1 MKAMAAAGSPVQ
13 DLCEEA
19 SCSICLDYFRDPVMV
34 TECGHNFCRACLSKY
49 LGEKDTEAS
58 CPQCKGT
65 FQKENLKPNRQLGNF
80 VEIAKKFG
88 DQGGRGAG
96 VKGGVCEKHQEPL
109 KLFCKDHETPI
120 CVVCDRSKEHK
131 EHEVVP
137 LEEASQEYKDLIR
150 RRLEILREER
160 ERNVA
165 YKAETE
171 KENKE
176 LLKETKA
183 EREKTVAQF
192 RQLRQLLE
200 EQEKLLLT
208 QIEGLEEA
216 IARRRDEHQAKLSE
230 ELSSLESLIQ
240 ELEEKG
246 QQPASELLQDV
257 RNTLQSEKEAFESP
271 AAFPPELKQKI
282 WEFREINPFL
292 EKVMKQFNDALLT
305 GLPPMKANVTLDPDT
320 AHPWLILSEDHKSVR
335 WRDKRQ
341 DLPNN
346 PERFDR
352 DPFVLGR
359 EGFTA
364 GRHFWEVSVGSEGNW
379 AVGVARESVGR
390 KGWIDFSPEEGIW
403 VVGCY
408 GGVYRAFDPPLSPP
422 LSLSGDLKKIRVSLN
437 CNEVQVSFYDADRGI
452 LLYTFS
458 GASFAGETLLP
469 FFHVWGKAHLSISP

>member
-1 MKAMAAAGSPVQ
+1 MAAAGSPVQ

-19 SCSICLDYFRDPVMV
+19 TCSICLEYFRDPVMV
-34 TECGHNFCRACLSKY
+34 TECGHNFCRACLNQCW
-49 LGEKDTEAS
+49 GEKDTEAS
-58 CPQCKGT
+58 CPECRGT
-65 FQKENLKPNRQLGNF
+65 FQKENLKPNRQLAKIT
-80 VEIAKKFG
+80 EIAKKFG
-88 DQGGRGAG
+88 DQGAKGAEE
-96 VKGGVCEKHQEPL
+96 KGGVCEKHQEPL

-160 ERNVA
+160 ERILA

-183 EREKTVAQF
+183 EREKAVAQF

-208 QIEGLEEA
+208 LIEGLEEE

-257 RNTLQSEKEAFESP
+257 RNTLQRSEKETFENP

-282 WEFREINPFL
+282 WDFHEINPFL
-292 EKVMKQFNDALLT
+292 ERVVKQFQDALLT
-305 GLPPMKANVTLDPDT
+305 RLPLMKANVTLDPDT
-320 AHPWLILSEDHKSVR
+320 AHPSLILSEDHKSVR
-335 WRDKRQ
+335 LRDKRQ
-341 DLPNN
+341 DLPHN
-346 PERFDR
+346 PERFDTYA
-352 DPFVLGR
+352 FVLGR
-359 EGFTA
+359 EGFTS
-364 GRHFWEVSVGSEGNW
+364 GRHFWEVSGGSEGYW
-379 AVGVARESVGR
+379 AVGVARESVRR
-390 KGWIDFSPEEGIW
+390 KGPIGLDPKEGIW
-403 VVGCY
+403 VVRYC
-408 GGVYRAFDPPLSPP
+408 GGVYRAFDPPHYPP

-437 CNEVQVSFYDADRGI
+437 CAGGRVSFYDADRGL
-452 LLYTFS
+452 LLYAFS
-458 GASFAGETLLP
+458 GASFAGETIMP
-469 FFHVWGKAHLSISP
+469 FFYVEGKAHLSISR

>member
-1 MKAMAAAGSPVQ
+1 MAAAWNPVQ

-19 SCSICLDYFRDPVMV
+19 TCPICLDYFRDPVTV
-34 TECGHNFCRACLSKY
+34 AECGHNFCRACLTQCW
-49 LGEKDTEAS
+49 GEKDTEAS
-58 CPQCKGT
+58 CPQCRGT
-65 FQKENLKPNRQLGNF
+65 FQKRCLLPNRKLAN
-80 VEIAKKFG
+80 VAEISKKFR
-88 DQGGRGAG
+88 DQWVKGAE

-109 KLFCKDHETPI
+109 KFFCKDHETPI
-120 CVVCDRSKEHK
+120 CVVCDRAKEHK

-137 LEEASQEYKDLIR
+137 QEEASQEYKDLIR

-160 ERNVA
+160 ERILA

-192 RQLRQLLE
+192 RQLWQLLE

-208 QIEGLEEA
+208 QIEGLEEQ
-216 IARRRDEHQAKLSE
+216 IARRRDGHQAKLSE

-257 RNTLQSEKEAFESP
+257 RNTLQRSEKETFENP
-271 AAFPPELKQKI
+271 AAFPLELKWRI
-282 WEFREINPFL
+282 WDFREINPFL
-292 EKVMKQFNDALLT
+292 ERVMKQFQDALLT
-305 GLPPMKANVTLDPDT
+305 GLPVMKATNVTLDPDT
-320 AHPWLILSEDHKSVR
+320 ANPSLILSDGHKSVR
-335 WRDKRQ
+335 RGDKRQ

-346 PERFDR
+346 PERFEHLA
-352 DPFVLGR
+352 FVLGR

-364 GRHFWEVSVGSEGNW
+364 GRHFWEVSVGSEEDW
-379 AVGVARESVGR
+379 AVGVARESVRR

-403 VVGCY
+403 VVRYCR
-408 GGVYRAFDPPLSPP
+408 GVYKAHNPPDYPP
-422 LSLSGDLKKIRVSLN
+422 LSLSGELKRIRVSLN
-437 CNEVQVSFYDADRGI
+437 CDEGRVAFYDADRGT
-452 LLYTFS
+452 LLYAFS
-458 GASFAGETLLP
+458 GASFAGETIMP
-469 FFHVWGKAHLSISP
+469 FFYVYKNGHLSISP

>member
-1 MKAMAAAGSPVQ
+1 MAAAWSPVQ
-13 DLCEEA
+13 DLCEEV
-19 SCSICLDYFRDPVMV
+19 SCSICLDYFRDPVTV
-34 TECGHNFCRACLSKY
+34 TECGHNFCQACLSKY
-49 LGEKDTEAS
+49 LGKKDTEAS
-58 CPQCKGT
+58 CPECRGT
-65 FQKENLKPNRQLGNF
+65 FQKGNLRPNRPLAKMT
-80 VEIAKKFG
+80 EIAKKCR
-88 DQGGRGAG
+88 DEG
-96 VKGGVCEKHQEPL
+96 VKRAEEKGGVCEKHQEPL

-120 CVVCDRSKEHK
+120 CVVCDRAKEHK

-150 RRLEILREER
+150 RHLEILREER
-160 ERNVA
+160 ERILA

-171 KENKE
+171 KGNKE
-176 LLKETKA
+176 LLKQTKA
-183 EREKTVAQF
+183 ERKKTVARF

-208 QIEGLEEA
+208 QIEGLEEE
-216 IARRRDEHQAKLSE
+216 IDRRREEYQAKLSE

-257 RNTLQSEKEAFESP
+257 RNTLQRSEKETFENP

-282 WEFREINPFL
+282 WDFREINPFL
-292 EKVMKQFNDALLT
+292 ERVVKQFQDALLT

-320 AHPWLILSEDHKSVR
+320 AHPSLILSEDHKSVR
-335 WRDKRQ
+335 WRDKLQ

-352 DPFVLGR
+352 HPFVLGR

-364 GRHFWEVSVGSEGNW
+364 GRHFWEVSVGSEGEW
-379 AVGVARESVGR
+379 AVGVARESVRR
-390 KGWIDFSPEEGIW
+390 KGWIALSPEEGMW
-403 VVGCY
+403 FVGCY
-408 GGVYRAFDPPLSPP
+408 GGVYRACNPPLSPR
-422 LSLSGDLKKIRVSLN
+422 LFLSGKLKKIRVSLN
-437 CNEVQVSFYDADRGI
+437 CNEGWVSFYDADRGT

-458 GASFAGETLLP
+458 GASFAGETIMPLFYVL
-469 FFHVWGKAHLSISP
+469 GKGHLSISP

>member
-1 MKAMAAAGSPVQ
+1 MAAAGSAVQ

-19 SCSICLDYFRDPVMV
+19 TCPICLEYFRDPVMV
-34 TECGHNFCRACLSKY
+34 TECGHNFCQACLNQCC
-49 LGEKDTEAS
+49 GEKDTEAS
-58 CPQCKGT
+58 CPECRGT
-65 FQKENLKPNRQLGNF
+65 FQKGNLRPNKPLAKMT
-80 VEIAKKFG
+80 EIVKKCR
-88 DQGGRGAG
+88 DEG
-96 VKGGVCEKHQEPL
+96 VKRAEEKGQFCEKHQEPL
-109 KLFCKDHETPI
+109 KLFCKDHETPL

-131 EHEVVP
+131 EHEVLP

-160 ERNVA
+160 ERILA

-183 EREKTVAQF
+183 EREKAVAQF

-208 QIEGLEEA
+208 QIEGLEEQ

-240 ELEEKG
+240 ELEQKC

-257 RNTLQSEKEAFESP
+257 RNTLQRSEKETFENP
-271 AAFPPELKQKI
+271 AAFPPELKWRI
-282 WEFREINPFL
+282 WDFREINPFL
-292 EKVMKQFNDALLT
+292 ERVMKQFKDVLLP
-305 GLPPMKANVTLDPDT
+305 GLPLMKANVTLDPDT
-320 AHPWLILSEDHKSVR
+320 AHPILILSEDHKSVR
-335 WRDKRQ
+335 LGDKQQ

-346 PERFDR
+346 PERFDQR
-352 DPFVLGR
+352 AFVLGR

-364 GRHFWEVSVGSEGNW
+364 GRHFWEVSVGSEGIW
-379 AVGVARESVGR
+379 GVGVARKSVRR
-390 KGWIDFSPEEGIW
+390 KGQIDFSPKEGIW
-403 VVGCY
+403 VLGCY
-408 GGVYRAFDPPLSPP
+408 GGVYRASIPTFSTP
-422 LSLSGDLKKIRVSLN
+422 LSLSGKLKNIRVSLN
-437 CNEVQVSFYDADRGI
+437 CNEGQVSFYDADRGT
-452 LLYTFS
+452 LLYAFS

-469 FFHVWGKAHLSISP
+469 FFCVVLKSHLSISP

>member
-1 MKAMAAAGSPVQ
+1 MAAAGSAVQ

-19 SCSICLDYFRDPVMV
+19 TCPICLEYFRDPVMV
-34 TECGHNFCRACLSKY
+34 TECGHNFCGACLNQCW
-49 LGEKDTEAS
+49 GEKDTEAS
-58 CPQCKGT
+58 CPECRGT

-80 VEIAKKFG
+80 VEIAKKFR
-88 DQGGRGAG
+88 DQGAKGAEQ
-96 VKGGVCEKHQEPL
+96 KGGVCEKHQEPL
-109 KLFCKDHETPI
+109 KLFCKDHEIPI
-120 CVVCDRSKEHK
+120 CVVCDRSKEH
-131 EHEVVP
+131 EHHKVVP

-150 RRLEILREER
+150 RHLEILREER
-160 ERNVA
+160 ERILA

-176 LLKETKA
+176 LLETRA

-192 RQLRQLLE
+192 RQLQQLLE

-240 ELEEKG
+240 ELEEKC

-257 RNTLQSEKEAFESP
+257 RNTLQRSEKEAFENP

-282 WEFREINPFL
+282 WDFHEINPFL
-292 EKVMKQFNDALLT
+292 ERVVKQFKDALLP
-305 GLPPMKANVTLDPDT
+305 GLPVMKANVTLDPDT
-320 AHPWLILSEDHKSVR
+320 ANPILILSEDHKSMR
-335 WRDKRQ
+335 WRDKLQ

-352 DPFVLGR
+352 HPSVLGR

-364 GRHFWEVSVGSEGNW
+364 GRHFWEVSVGSEVNW
-379 AVGVARESVGR
+379 AVGVARESVRR
-390 KGWIDFSPEEGIW
+390 KGKIDFSPKEGIW
-403 VVGCY
+403 VVRYC
-408 GGVYRAFDPPLSPP
+408 GGVYKASDPPHYPR
-422 LSLSGDLKKIRVSLN
+422 LSLSGELKKIRVSLN
-437 CNEVQVSFYDADRGI
+437 SAGGRVSFHDADRGT
-452 LLYTFS
+452 LLYAFS
-458 GASFAGETLLP
+458 GASFVGETILP
-469 FFHVWGKAHLSISP
+469 FFCVYKKGHLSISP

>member
-1 MKAMAAAGSPVQ
+1 MAAAGSPVQ

-19 SCSICLDYFRDPVMV
+19 TCSICLDYFRDPVMV
-34 TECGHNFCRACLSKY
+34 TECGHNFCRACLIQCW
-49 LGEKDTEAS
+49 GEKDTEGS

-88 DQGGRGAG
+88 DQGAKGAEQ
-96 VKGGVCEKHQEPL
+96 KGGVCEKHQEPL

-120 CVVCDRSKEHK
+120 CVVCDRSKDHEHHK
-131 EHEVVP
+131 VLP

-150 RRLEILREER
+150 RHLEILREER
-160 ERNVA
+160 ERILA

-183 EREKTVAQF
+183 EREKAVAQF

-208 QIEGLEEA
+208 QIEGLEEQ

-240 ELEEKG
+240 ELEEKC

-257 RNTLQSEKEAFESP
+257 RNTLQRSEKETFENP
-271 AAFPPELKQKI
+271 AAFPPELKWRI
-282 WEFREINPFL
+282 WDFREINPFL
-292 EKVMKQFNDALLT
+292 ERVMKQFQDALLT
-305 GLPPMKANVTLDPDT
+305 GLPVMKANVTLDPDT
-320 AHPWLILSEDHKSVR
+320 ANPRLILSEDHKSVR
-335 WRDKRQ
+335 RGDKRQ
-341 DLPNN
+341 DVPNN
-346 PERFDR
+346 PERFDTYAS
-352 DPFVLGR
+352 VLGR

-364 GRHFWEVSVGSEGNW
+364 GRHFWEVSVGSEGDW
-379 AVGVARESVGR
+379 AVGVARKSVRR
-390 KGWIDFSPEEGIW
+390 KGWIGLGPEEGMW
-403 VVGCY
+403 VVRY
-408 GGVYRAFDPPLSPP
+408 RGGVYRAFNPPHYPL
-422 LSLSGDLKKIRVSLN
+422 LSLSGDLKGIRVSLN
-437 CNEVQVSFYDADRGI
+437 CNEGQVSFYDADRGT

-458 GASFAGETLLP
+458 GASFAGETILP
-469 FFHVWGKAHLSISP
+469 FFHVWEKGHLRISP

>member
-1 MKAMAAAGSPVQ
+1 MAAAGSPVQ

-19 SCSICLDYFRDPVMV
+19 TCPICLDYFRDPVMV
-34 TECGHNFCRACLSKY
+34 TECGHNFCRACLNQCW
-49 LGEKDTEAS
+49 GEKDTEAS
-58 CPQCKGT
+58 CPECRGT
-65 FQKENLKPNRQLGNF
+65 FQKENLRPNRPLAKIT
-80 VEIAKKFG
+80 EIAKKFG
-88 DQGGRGAG
+88 DQGGKGAEE
-96 VKGGVCEKHQEPL
+96 KGGVCEKHQEPL

-120 CVVCDRSKEHK
+120 CVVCDRAKEHK
-131 EHEVVP
+131 DHEVVP

-160 ERNVA
+160 ERILA

-171 KENKE
+171 KKNKE

-183 EREKTVAQF
+183 EREKAVAQF

-208 QIEGLEEA
+208 QIEGLEEQ

-240 ELEEKG
+240 ELEEKS

-257 RNTLQSEKEAFESP
+257 RNTLQRSEKEAFENP

-282 WEFREINPFL
+282 WDFHEINPFL
-292 EKVMKQFNDALLT
+292 ERVVKQFQDALLT
-305 GLPPMKANVTLDPDT
+305 RLPLMKANVTLDPDT

-335 WRDKRQ
+335 LGDKRQ

-346 PERFDR
+346 PERFDTYA
-352 DPFVLGR
+352 FVLGR
-359 EGFTA
+359 EGFTS
-364 GRHFWEVSVGSEGNW
+364 GRHFWEVSVGSEEYW
-379 AVGVARESVGR
+379 AVGVTRESVRR
-390 KGWIDFSPEEGIW
+390 KGPIGLDPKEGIW
-403 VVGCY
+403 VVRYC
-408 GGVYRAFDPPLSPP
+408 GGVYKACNPPHYPR

-437 CNEVQVSFYDADRGI
+437 CAGGQVSFYDADRGI
-452 LLYTFS
+452 LLYAFS
-458 GASFAGETLLP
+458 GASFAGETIMP
-469 FFHVWGKAHLSISP
+469 FFYVEGKGPLSISP

>member
-1 MKAMAAAGSPVQ
+1 MAAAGSPIQ

-19 SCSICLDYFRDPVMV
+19 TCSICLEYFRDPVMV
-34 TECGHNFCRACLSKY
+34 TECGHNFCRACLNQCW
-49 LGEKDTEAS
+49 GEKDTEAS
-58 CPQCKGT
+58 CPECRGT
-65 FQKENLKPNRQLGNF
+65 FQKENLRPNRQLAKIT
-80 VEIAKKFG
+80 EIAKKFG
-88 DQGGRGAG
+88 DQGTKGAEE
-96 VKGGVCEKHQEPL
+96 KGGVCEKHQEPL
-109 KLFCKDHETPI
+109 KFFCKDHETPI

-160 ERNVA
+160 ERILA

-183 EREKTVAQF
+183 ERKKTVAQF

-257 RNTLQSEKEAFESP
+257 RNTLQRSEKEAFENP

-282 WEFREINPFL
+282 WDFHEINPFL
-292 EKVMKQFNDALLT
+292 ERVMKQFQDVLLT
-305 GLPPMKANVTLDPDT
+305 GLPLMKANVTLDPDT
-320 AHPWLILSEDHKSVR
+320 AHPSLILSEDHKSVR
-335 WRDKRQ
+335 WRDKQQ

-346 PERFDR
+346 PERFDQHA
-352 DPFVLGR
+352 FVLGR

-364 GRHFWEVSVGSEGNW
+364 GRHFWEVSVGSEEDW
-379 AVGVARESVGR
+379 AVGVTRKSVRR
-390 KGWIDFSPEEGIW
+390 KGSIGLGPEEGIW
-403 VVGCY
+403 VVRYC
-408 GGVYRAFDPPLSPP
+408 GGVYRAFNPPHYPR
-422 LSLSGDLKKIRVSLN
+422 LSLSEELKRIRVVLN
-437 CNEVQVSFYDADRGI
+437 CAGGRVSFYDADRGT

-458 GASFAGETLLP
+458 GASFAGETIMP
-469 FFHVWGKAHLSISP
+469 FFCVCKKSHLSISP